1 VNVITDG
8 MGGFLM
14 RRGEIDAFVT
24 AADRVCM
31 DGTVCNKVGTYQYAL
46 AAQANGL
53 PYYVLRQSGPDVE
66 SADESDV
73 EVEFRDGEEVV
84 NIGGTRIAP
93 SGVEG
98 LYPAFDITPASLV
111 TKIITDRGAFP
122 APEIASYVDASPFV
136 TDAVV

>member
-1 VNVITDG
+1 VITDG

-46 AAQANGL
+46 AANANGL

-66 SADESDV
+66 SADESSV
-73 EVEFRDGEEVV
+73 ELEFRDGEEIVI
-84 NIGGTRIAP
+84 IGGARSAP

-98 LYPAFDITPASLV
+98 LYPAFDITPADLV
-111 TKIITDRGAFP
+111 SKIITDRGAF
-122 APEIASYVDASPFV
+122 AASDIASYVDARAFV